1 MGCRIAPTRRIRL
14 IPGCASSLCNAPTT
28 SEGVCATKA
37 PQAPTPSLQQ
47 QERALDFTV
56 NNLLPFV
63 LQALHIAPQAADMI
77 EALWRAIAGNGP
89 AHQTAHL
96 VVNIALAQTRA
107 NGQSAQPPAT

>member
-1 MGCRIAPTRRIRL
+1 MQSAPKQRMKPV
-14 IPGCASSLCNAPTT
+14 PGCTSSLCNAPTT
-28 SEGVCATKA
+28 SEGVCATEA

-63 LQALHIAPQAADMI
+63 LQALHVSPLAADVI
-77 EALWRAIAGNGP
+77 EALWRTLASNGP
-89 AHQTAHL
+89 THQTAHL

-107 NGQSAQPPAT
+107 NGQHPQPPTA